1 MHHQGAAFNYKEN
14 LLFASTVLLSGK
26 SIHRAVPFTFHFIL
40 SESWFRSA
48 TAVH

>member
-1 MHHQGAAFNYKEN
+1 MHHQGAAFNYKET
-14 LLFASTVLLSGK
+14 LLFTGTVLLSRK
-26 SIHRAVPFTFHFIL
+26 SIHKALPLTFHFVL